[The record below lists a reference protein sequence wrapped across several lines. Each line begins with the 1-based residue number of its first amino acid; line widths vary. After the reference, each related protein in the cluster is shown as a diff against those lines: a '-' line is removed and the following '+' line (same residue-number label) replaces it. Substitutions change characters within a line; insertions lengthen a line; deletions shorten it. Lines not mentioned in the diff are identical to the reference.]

1 MNRPASPRPSLCTDR
16 KGAAL
21 VEFAVVAPVMCLL
34 LVGSFDEAHTLYMQA
49 ALQGVVQKAGRD
61 SSLEDST
68 SDVQNAID
76 ARVKAQV
83 LVLANNADVTIGRK
97 SYRTFSDAVSAKA
110 ENWTDNNGNGR
121 CDQHEPYVDAN
132 RNGSWDSDGSN
143 GAQGGAKDKTI
154 YTVTVKYPRMLPLNR
169 FIDVP
174 DKQTLVA
181 QAVVQNQPYADQS
194 DVGTDVLHCD

>member
-1 MNRPASPRPSLCTDR
+1 MSRFPSLQASLRDDR
-16 KGAAL
+16 RGAAL
-21 VEFAVVAPVMCLL
+21 VEFAFVAPVMCLL

-61 SSLEDST
+61 SSLEDAD
-68 SDVQNAID
+68 SDAQNAID

-97 SYRTFSDAVSAKA
+97 SYRTFSDAANAKA
-110 ENWTDNNGNGR
+110 ESWTDSNGNGT
-121 CDQHEPYVDAN
+121 CDQHEPYIDAN
-132 RNGSWDSDGSN
+132 RNTSWDSDGSN

-169 FIDVP
+169 FINVP

-181 QAVVQNQPYADQS
+181 QAVVQNQPYSDQS
-194 DVGTDVLHCD
+194 DAGTDVQHCG